1 MKKLCVYTCITG
13 DYDNLKELEIIED
26 GIDYYCFTNNKKIKS
41 NTWKVVY
48 IEDKK
53 LSNVLLARKTKLLG
67 HPMINSKYDVLFWID
82 GDLRIRKPIKSF
94 MDEYC
99 DLDKYDFISFKHHA
113 RDNIFQEIKAC
124 LYFGRETR
132 EKALKLKEFYKK
144 EKYKYDNVLIEST
157 IMIKKNIDIVNETM
171 KMWFDMLLNYSHRD
185 QLSFNYVISKT
196 NLNVNLIDLNVWN
209 NEFFQFIRHN
219 KSNDEKYR
227 ISFENKKLLKK
238 DNDVERSID
247 DDFNGILYEKY
258 KIDGD
263 KYSMDFVVPF
273 DTKKIEIE
281 IIDSPNK
288 IINNI
293 NTTKSKCSFKI
304 EPLNL
309 RKCGN
314 FYISTSEKGKLLLT
328 GNIKKDSRIVIDF
341 NIEKSGDLYEL
352 IHDYETEKNK
362 ILAEKKKI
370 EEEYYELQVAYYKII
385 NSRGWKL
392 LEKGRKIIKRRGSD
406 TK

>member
-1 MKKLCVYTCITG
+1 
-13 DYDNLKELEIIED
+13 
-26 GIDYYCFTNNKKIKS
+26 
-41 NTWKVVY
+41 
-48 IEDKK
+48 
-53 LSNVLLARKTKLLG
+53 
-67 HPMINSKYDVLFWID
+67 
-82 GDLRIRKPIKSF
+82 
-94 MDEYC
+94 
-99 DLDKYDFISFKHHA
+99 
-113 RDNIFQEIKAC
+113 
-124 LYFGRETR
+124 
-132 EKALKLKEFYKK
+132 
-144 EKYKYDNVLIEST
+144 
-157 IMIKKNIDIVNETM
+157 MIKKNIDIVNETM